1 MKVEAMNDCCAPPA
15 SSGKGRYDLVVV
27 GAGSAGFSAA
37 ITAAEQGAQ
46 VALVGHGT
54 IGGTCVNIG
63 CVPSKT
69 LIRAADTVHHAN
81 IASTRFDGIESGA
94 RIVDWAAQ
102 ITQKDALVT
111 SLRQA
116 KYADLLP
123 EYNNITYHEGQ
134 ARLVEDGV
142 DVGGQHLASDRI
154 IVATGARPARP
165 AIPGLAEV
173 PSLDST
179 TALSLTE
186 LPRSLIVM
194 GGGYIGAELA
204 QTFARAGVAVTL
216 VFRSRLLPEAEPEIG
231 QALADYLTDEGVT
244 IVRGVAYDFV
254 HKTDDGGVALAITRN
269 GGPEILTA
277 DRILVATGRTPN
289 TEGLGLSEAGVA
301 LTSSGAIVID
311 DHMRTSKAGVY
322 AAGDAT
328 GKDQFVY
335 MAAYGA
341 KLAARNALNGNSL
354 RYDSTVMPAV
364 VFTDPQ
370 LASVG
375 VTEAQARAAGRAVRI
390 SVLSLDNVPRALAAR
405 DTRGLIK
412 LVADGATRKLLG
424 AHILAPEGADSI
436 QTAALAI
443 RCGLSIDD
451 LSEMIFPYL
460 TTVEGL
466 KLAAQTFDQDV
477 KKLSCCAG

>member
-1 MKVEAMNDCCAPPA
+1 MNDCCTPSTNGG
-15 SSGKGRYDLVVV
+15 SSGYDLVVV

-37 ITAAEQGAQ
+37 ITAAEQGAR
-46 VALVGHGT
+46 VALVGHGA

-69 LIRAADTVHHAN
+69 LIRATEAMHHAN
-81 IASTRFDGIESGA
+81 AAPAQFDGIESSA
-94 RIVDWAAQ
+94 RVVDWAAQ
-102 ITQKDALVT
+102 IAQKDALVA

-123 EYNNITYHEGQ
+123 EYNNIAYREGR
-134 ARLVEDGV
+134 ARLVEGGV
-142 DVGGQHLASDRI
+142 DVDDQRLVSDRI
-154 IVATGARPARP
+154 IIATGARPALP
-165 AIPGLAEV
+165 TIPGIAEV
-173 PSLDST
+173 APLDST
-179 TALSLTE
+179 TALSLKE
-186 LPRSLIVM
+186 LPRSMIVL

-231 QALADYLTDEGVT
+231 QALAGYLADEGIT
-244 IVRGVAYDFV
+244 IVGGLAYDFV
-254 HKTDDGGVALAITRN
+254 HKTEDGGVALTITRN

-277 DRILVATGRTPN
+277 ERILVATGRTPN
-289 TEGLGLSEAGVA
+289 TETLGLPEVGVA
-301 LTSSGAIVID
+301 QTSSGAIVID
-311 DHMRTSKAGVY
+311 DRMRTSKAGIY
-322 AAGDAT
+322 AAGDVT
-328 GKDQFVY
+328 GRDQFVY

-341 KLAARNALNGNSL
+341 KLAAKNALNSNSL
-354 RYDSTVMPAV
+354 RYDNTTMPAI

-370 LASVG
+370 VASVG
-375 VTEAQARAAGRAVRI
+375 LTESQARAAGYAVRT

-412 LVADGATRKLLG
+412 LIADGVTRKLLG

-443 RCGLSIDD
+443 RCGLTIDD
-451 LSEMIFPYL
+451 LSETIFPYL

-466 KLAAQTFDQDV
+466 KLAAQTFDRDV

>member
-1 MKVEAMNDCCAPPA
+1 MSDCCTPSANN
-15 SSGKGRYDLVVV
+15 GNGRYDLVVV

-69 LIRAADTVHHAN
+69 LIRATEAVHHAN
-81 IASTRFDGIESGA
+81 GASTRFAGIEGGA
-94 RIVDWAAQ
+94 RVVDWAAQ
-102 ITQKDALVT
+102 IAQKDALVAG
-111 SLRQA
+111 LRQA

-123 EYNNITYHEGQ
+123 EYNNVTYREGQ
-134 ARLVEDGV
+134 ARLVEGGV
-142 DVGGQHLASDRI
+142 DVNGQRLVSERVI
-154 IVATGARPARP
+154 IATGARPALP
-165 AIPGLAEV
+165 TILGIAEV
-173 PSLDST
+173 SPLDST
-179 TALSLTE
+179 TALALTQ
-186 LPRSLIVM
+186 LPRSMIVL

-216 VFRSRLLPEAEPEIG
+216 IFRSRLLPEAESEIG
-231 QALADYLTDEGVT
+231 TALAGYLADEGIT
-244 IVRGVAYDFV
+244 IIGGLTYNSIR
-254 HKTDDGGVALAITRN
+254 KTEDGGVALAITRD
-269 GGPEILTA
+269 GRPDILTA
-277 DRILVATGRTPN
+277 ERILVATGRTPN
-289 TEGLGLSEAGVA
+289 TETLGLAAAGVMQS
-301 LTSSGAIVID
+301 SSGAIVID
-311 DHMRTSKAGVY
+311 DRMRTSKAGIY
-322 AAGDAT
+322 AAGDVT

-335 MAAYGA
+335 MAAYGS
-341 KLAARNALNGNSL
+341 KLAARNALNGDSLSYDNSA
-354 RYDSTVMPAV
+354 MPAV

-370 LASVG
+370 VASVG
-375 VTEAQARAAGRAVRI
+375 LTEAQARAAGHAVRI

-412 LVADGATRKLLG
+412 LVADGASRKLLG
-424 AHILAPEGADSI
+424 AHVLAPEGADSI

-443 RCGLSIDD
+443 RGGLTIDD
-451 LSEMIFPYL
+451 LAEMIFPYL

-466 KLAAQTFDQDV
+466 KLAAQTFDRDV